1 MTYAAPSLKKNR
13 NLYCRPPQCIWT
25 TTVGLHWKCKSIPE
39 VLSLQVLQ
47 RVWALALSMSCAL
60 SGLHSNQAHLA
71 MERWVAMATMPLCY
85 SVKLLATWA
94 AHIRGFAPVYET
106 PQCFLF
112 DLVKCSLLCFVCY
125 QHCQC
130 KEIFWTLFYYV
141 RFYINAYYMSNSCK
155 IMISI
160 CSASYSCGLNKSNW
174 EYYTTKK
181 IFWRVSE

>member
-1 MTYAAPSLKKNR
+1 
-13 NLYCRPPQCIWT
+13 
-25 TTVGLHWKCKSIPE
+25 
-39 VLSLQVLQ
+39 
-47 RVWALALSMSCAL
+47 MSCAL

-85 SVKLLATWA
+85 SVKLVATWA
-94 AHIRGFAPVYET
+94 AHIRGLAPVYET

-112 DLVKCSLLCFVCY
+112 DLVKCSLLCFVSY

-141 RFYINAYYMSNSCK
+141 NFYINAYYMSNSCK
-155 IMISI
+155 ITLQLMLMISR

-174 EYYTTKK
+174 EYYASIKK
-181 IFWRVSE
+181 KLLTYLWVKIDTSVRFDRQI